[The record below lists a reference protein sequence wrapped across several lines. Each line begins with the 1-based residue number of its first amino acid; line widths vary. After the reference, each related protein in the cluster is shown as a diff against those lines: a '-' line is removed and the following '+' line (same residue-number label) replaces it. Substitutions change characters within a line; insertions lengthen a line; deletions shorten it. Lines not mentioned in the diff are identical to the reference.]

1 MSPRAAALPGMF
13 RAALPVLAAFAVF
26 SAGAPRAA
34 AQDSRRKQEIIFAEL
49 PMRTMDDGPFD
60 LSAKATSGLPVAF
73 EVVSGP
79 AVLDGRR
86 IKLTGAP
93 GLVIV
98 RAAQGG
104 NAAFLPAVQTERAF
118 TVGRRA
124 AAPAILAQPVETR
137 VAIGALALIFVEATG
152 EPQPSLQWR
161 KDGVPVTG
169 ATDSRFTIAS
179 AAPGDAGAYDVVA
192 SNTLGSVTSQRARVT
207 VGKRSQTIT
216 FQGPTASPP
225 GMPVTLS
232 ATASSGLPVRFD
244 VISGMATLNGSMMTA
259 QGGVVVIQASQ
270 PGNATYEAATPVTQR
285 F

>member
-1 MSPRAAALPGMF
+1 MRRADALPGIF
-13 RAALPVLAAFAVF
+13 RTALPVLAALAVF
-26 SAGAPRAA
+26 SAASPRAA
-34 AQDSRRKQEIIFAEL
+34 AQDSRKKQEIIFAEL
-49 PMRTMDDGPFD
+49 PMRTVEDDPFD
-60 LSAKATSGLPVAF
+60 LSAKATSGLPVTF

-98 RAAQGG
+98 RASQGG
-104 NAAFLPAVQTERAF
+104 NPAFLPAVQAERAF

-124 AAPAILAQPVETR
+124 AAPAILAQPVGTR

-152 EPQPSLQWR
+152 EPVPTFQWR
-161 KDGVPVTG
+161 KDGIPVTG
-169 ATDSRFTIAS
+169 ATDSRFTIPS

-216 FQGPTASPP
+216 FQGPTASPL

-244 VISGMATLNGSMMTA
+244 VISGTATLNGSLMTA

-270 PGNATYEAATPVTQR
+270 PGDATYEAATPVTQR